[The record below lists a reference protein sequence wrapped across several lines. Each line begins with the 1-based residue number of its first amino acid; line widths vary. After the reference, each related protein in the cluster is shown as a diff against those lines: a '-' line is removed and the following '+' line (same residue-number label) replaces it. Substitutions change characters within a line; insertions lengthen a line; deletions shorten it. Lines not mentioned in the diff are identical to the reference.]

1 MELNKE
7 LVSSIASI
15 YGITAEDLTA
25 KLTSETPEELQLAGQ
40 LFTEEELKSRDSGK
54 YNEGKTV
61 GQERPVKDLKQKYG
75 YELDGVK
82 DMEGFL
88 AHHDEQLKSKYS
100 KNNNE
105 RVDELEK
112 DINNLK
118 TTYQQEIEDLTN
130 SNNDLQGRFKKQT
143 TKNTLLSL
151 MPETTLKPDAIITL
165 FNSEYLVDSED
176 GKLVVKQNGEV
187 LKDLKTTSPLELS
200 NVFNDWL
207 IKEKYIKSMQGRGI
221 GNEFGTNV
229 GNGIKSIGEF
239 QKQWQKQNPDQSLN
253 TPKYGE
259 DYAAWRKENTE
270 VTA

>member
-7 LVSSIASI
+7 LISSIASI
-15 YGITAEDLTA
+15 YGVTAEDLIA
-25 KLTSETPEELQLAGQ
+25 KLTSEKPEELKLAGQ
-40 LFTEEELKSRDSGK
+40 LFTDEELQSRDSSK

-88 AHHDEQLKSKYS
+88 AHHDEQLKTKYS

-112 DINNLK
+112 DITNLK
-118 TTYQQEIEDLTN
+118 TTYQQEIEELKV
-130 SNNDLQGRFKKQT
+130 NNDDLLGRYKKQT
-143 TKNTLLSL
+143 TKNTLLSI

-165 FNSEYLVDSED
+165 FNSEYLVDSEE
-176 GKLVVKQNGEV
+176 GKMVVKQNGEV

-207 IKEKYIKSMQGRGI
+207 IKEKYIKSVPGRGA
-221 GNEFGTNV
+221 GNEFGAS
-229 GNGIKSIGEF
+229 GLNGVKSIGEF

-259 DYAAWRKENTE
+259 DYAKWRKDTPE